1 MGFAKHLNPL
11 LVNTNTVTLIL
22 FFVGLTR
29 IVCKT
34 HSMALFFKLQ
44 FNLYKICNYF
54 YDKSKASPNNPY
66 WVVGGETHNYNKKY
80 L

>member
-11 LVNTNTVTLIL
+11 LVNTNTHS

-34 HSMALFFKLQ
+34 HSMALIFKLQ

-54 YDKSKASPNNPY
+54 YDKSKASPKNPY